1 MTQHTLARNV
11 EVNRVSQSIDSDALA
26 FGFRAA
32 AQTAFDKFAGTAED
46 DCCIFD
52 PSVQQSH
59 PMRPAPLGELVHV
72 KRTISQEDTVVETL
86 FGTFRISR
94 KTSILSSDCSSSNVT
109 SDEEQEYEHE
119 SHFSLVPPS
128 WLVRLGFVRG
138 ISARVLQSSL
148 TGPILGLDTLR
159 AVPYDA
165 PIFELCSLGDVM
177 GVEALLTE
185 GRASVKDVDLYGR
198 TPLYVGRTQSII
210 KWF

>member
-1 MTQHTLARNV
+1 MTQHTLARIV
-11 EVNRVSQSIDSDALA
+11 EVNRVSKSIDSDALA

-32 AQTAFDKFAGTAED
+32 AQTAFHKFAGTAED
-46 DCCIFD
+46 DCCISD

-59 PMRPAPLGELVHV
+59 PMKPAPLRELVHV
-72 KRTISQEDTVVETL
+72 KRTISQEDSVVKTL

-94 KTSILSSDCSSSNVT
+94 KTSILSSDRSSSHVT
-109 SDEEQEYEHE
+109 SDEEQKYEHK

-165 PIFELCSLGDVM
+165 PIFKLCSLGDVT

-185 GRASVKDVDLYGR
+185 GRASVKDVDLHGR
-198 TPLYVGRTQSII
+198 TPLYVG
-210 KWF
+210 